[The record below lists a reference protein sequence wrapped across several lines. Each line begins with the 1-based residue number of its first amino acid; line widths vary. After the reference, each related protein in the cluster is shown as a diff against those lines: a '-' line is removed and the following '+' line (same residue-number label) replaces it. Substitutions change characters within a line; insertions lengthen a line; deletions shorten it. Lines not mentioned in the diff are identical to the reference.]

1 MGSFNPR
8 LTSAARRTSESMLR
22 WPNMDMFQ
30 STPHLSGKANVV
42 IDTERGSASSFN
54 PRLTSAARR
63 THVWIKVRLGP
74 AGFNPRLTSAA
85 RRTGTGYAP
94 LALLNVSIHASPQ
107 RQGERRPSDR
117 RALITEFQ
125 STPHLSGK
133 ANRGRAHG
141 SPRMAVSIH
150 ASPQRQGERAP
161 SATQV
166 AWKFVSI
173 HASPQRQGE
182 PLAIIKTLL

>member
-1 MGSFNPR
+1 
-8 LTSAARRTSESMLR
+8 
-22 WPNMDMFQ
+22 
-30 STPHLSGKANVV
+30 V

-63 THVWIKVRLGP
+63 THVWIKVRLGT

-182 PLAIIKTLL
+182 PLAIFKTLL

>member
-63 THVWIKVRLGP
+63 THVWIKVRLGT

-85 RRTGTGYAP
+85 RRTEVEPTAP
-94 LALLNVSIHASPQ
+94 LEWQ
-107 RQGERRPSDR
+107 
-117 RALITEFQ
+117 FQ

-133 ANRGRAHG
+133 ANVLRLLLKSLGNLFQSTPHLSGKANLFQFFN
-141 SPRMAVSIH
+141 PRL
-150 ASPQRQGERAP
+150 P
-161 SATQV
+161 SAARRTS
-166 AWKFVSI
+166 APK
-173 HASPQRQGE
+173 P
-182 PLAIIKTLL
+182 